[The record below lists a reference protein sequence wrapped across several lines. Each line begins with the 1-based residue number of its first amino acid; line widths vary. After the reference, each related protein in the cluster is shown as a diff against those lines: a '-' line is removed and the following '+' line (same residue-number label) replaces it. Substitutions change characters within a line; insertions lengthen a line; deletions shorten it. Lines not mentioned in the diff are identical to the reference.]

1 MFDSVAIGDMVVR
14 PCGDDMKTQA
24 KPSASAL
31 PNEDPAS
38 PVGPSRALVGDLLNF
53 FYPIHYRIGM
63 ELETV
68 MCQGRI
74 SRKHAAILWLIH
86 SRAAADGWVRRKEIE
101 TRLITWF
108 ESSNSNISKLL
119 RELSKPPLSLVKQV
133 ENPDS
138 GREKVVRLTKAGEAF
153 VDGMVEASIDYLS
166 GQLSHVTEDEMR
178 WGVDFFALSFRT
190 SVREA
195 RLKGKVPHLPPPPGD
210 IEGTNARSDPAKA
223 KA

>member
-1 MFDSVAIGDMVVR
+1 MFDFAALSDMVGLT
-14 PCGDDMKTQA
+14 CGDDMKTQA
-24 KPSASAL
+24 KPNARATPVEPPASAG
-31 PNEDPAS
+31 A
-38 PVGPSRALVGDLLNF
+38 PSRALVGDLLNF

-63 ELETV
+63 ELESV

-86 SRAAADGWVRRKEIE
+86 SRAPADGWVRRKEIE
-101 TRLITWF
+101 SRLIVWF

-133 ENPDS
+133 ENPES
-138 GREKVVRLTKAGEAF
+138 GREKVVRLTRAGEVF
-153 VDGMVEASIDYLS
+153 VGGMVEASVDYLS
-166 GQLSHVTEDEMR
+166 GQLSHVTDDELR

-195 RLKGKVPHLPPPPGD
+195 RLKGEVPHLVRPPGG
-210 IEGTNARSDPAKA
+210 IEGTNARSDPAKS
-223 KA
+223 KT

>member
-1 MFDSVAIGDMVVR
+1 MSTPQKVR
-14 PCGDDMKTQA
+14 VRSIA
-24 KPSASAL
+24 ASAATAEAR
-31 PNEDPAS
+31 PGEARPGEGGA
-38 PVGPSRALVGDLLNF
+38 PSRGLVGELLNF

-63 ELETV
+63 DLETV

-101 TRLITWF
+101 ERLVTWF

-138 GREKVVRLTKAGEAF
+138 GREKVVRLTKAGEVF
-153 VDGMVEASIDYLS
+153 VNGMVEASIDYLS
-166 GQLSHVTEDEMR
+166 GQISHVTQDELR

-195 RLKGKVPHLPPPPGD
+195 RLKGKVPHLPRPPGG
-210 IEGTNARSDPAKA
+210 IEGTNAASAAAKPR
-223 KA
+223 K